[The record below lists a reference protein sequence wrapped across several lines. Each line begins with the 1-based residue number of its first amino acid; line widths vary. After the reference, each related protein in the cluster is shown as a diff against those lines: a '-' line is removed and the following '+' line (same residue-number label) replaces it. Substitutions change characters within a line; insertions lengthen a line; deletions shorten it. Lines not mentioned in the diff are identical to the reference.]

1 MAFGIFTSPL
11 SRIGKYSHY
20 SPRFQR
26 IIVKY
31 SILKTWKASEVR
43 CNNWL
48 NFFKRL
54 WGSEPRWARGAQ
66 YVAAKSVFKM
76 AGRFSPV
83 GVGVKL
89 SSFVVQIP
97 KFACM
102 VLCSQRLLPRLRL
115 YGGTKIVW
123 FCMFNSKEQAIVC
136 KGTVKNTWSLV
147 LSYFLSIF
155 SFKRLF
161 CGHYSYDILMFWE
174 KQYLRKKPMFLVC
187 WNLQVGADIYAFYN
201 RVVLSCLTGCLSK
214 LWNSCEWWQQTLAGE
229 DQRPFR
235 RKI

>member
-1 MAFGIFTSPL
+1 MVSSL
-11 SRIGKYSHY
+11 
-20 SPRFQR
+20 
-26 IIVKY
+26 
-31 SILKTWKASEVR
+31 ILLRSLR
-43 CNNWL
+43 DL
-48 NFFKRL
+48 NKIREETFMGFWVKRL
-54 WGSEPRWARGAQ
+54 WGSELRWARGAQ

-76 AGRFSPV
+76 ARRFSPV

-89 SSFVVQIP
+89 SSFVMKIP

-102 VLCSQRLLPRLRL
+102 VLCSQRLLPKLRL

-123 FCMFNSKEQAIVC
+123 FCMFNSREQAIVF

-147 LSYFLSIF
+147 LSYFSSIF

-161 CGHYSYDILMFWE
+161 CGHYSCDILMFWE

-201 RVVLSCLTGCLSK
+201 RVVLSCLAGCLSK
-214 LWNSCEWWQQTLAGE
+214 QLWVMIAEYSW
-229 DQRPFR
+229 R
-235 RKI
+235 RSKAVSEKNIASIKHPYQWETIRN

>member
-1 MAFGIFTSPL
+1 MVSSL
-11 SRIGKYSHY
+11 
-20 SPRFQR
+20 
-26 IIVKY
+26 
-31 SILKTWKASEVR
+31 ILLRSLR
-43 CNNWL
+43 DL
-48 NFFKRL
+48 NKIREETFMGFWAKRL
-54 WGSEPRWARGAQ
+54 WGSELRWARGAQ

-76 AGRFSPV
+76 ARRFSPV

-89 SSFVVQIP
+89 SSFVMKIP

-102 VLCSQRLLPRLRL
+102 VLCSQRLLPKLRL

-123 FCMFNSKEQAIVC
+123 FCMFNSREQAIVF

-147 LSYFLSIF
+147 LSYFSSIF

-161 CGHYSYDILMFWE
+161 CGHYSCDILMFWE

-201 RVVLSCLTGCLSK
+201 RVVLSCLAGCLSK
-214 LWNSCEWWQQTLAGE
+214 QLWVMIAEYSW
-229 DQRPFR
+229 R
-235 RKI
+235 RSKAVSEKNIASIKHPYQWETIRN

>member
-1 MAFGIFTSPL
+1 MVSSLILLISLRVYILKQLFFSISVNSVALGIFTSPL
-11 SRIGKYSHY
+11 SRIGKCSHY

-66 YVAAKSVFKM
+66 YVAAKSVVKM

-89 SSFVVQIP
+89 SSFVMQIP

-123 FCMFNSKEQAIVC
+123 FCLFNSREQA
-136 KGTVKNTWSLV
+136 L
-147 LSYFLSIF
+147 
-155 SFKRLF
+155 
-161 CGHYSYDILMFWE
+161 
-174 KQYLRKKPMFLVC
+174 
-187 WNLQVGADIYAFYN
+187 
-201 RVVLSCLTGCLSK
+201 
-214 LWNSCEWWQQTLAGE
+214 
-229 DQRPFR
+229 
-235 RKI
+235 